1 MRHTVFRR
9 QRPMWVPP
17 LVFSLFLALG
27 GFPAGLFV
35 YWIASNLIT
44 LCRNHLVYRHG
55 PRQTTRKEDVP
66 AEERDVG
73 ANDEKTARGSVSSG
87 GTTGQRRSRKRSAK
101 SASRSPILRPT
112 PAAFALG
119 RQPGIHPT
127 LFAADVN
134 PHVPVTHGHQ
144 YTGDPLG
151 GVSPE
156 APAINHYL
164 RTLTR

>member
-17 LVFSLFLALG
+17 LVFGLFLALG

-73 ANDEKTARGSVSSG
+73 ANDEKTPGDPRAAEELPAKGEAEKEAQKAQVEARSYDRR
-87 GTTGQRRSRKRSAK
+87 QRRSLSVG
-101 SASRSPILRPT
+101 SPASIQPFLPPT
-112 PAAFALG
+112 
-119 RQPGIHPT
+119 
-127 LFAADVN
+127 
-134 PHVPVTHGHQ
+134 
-144 YTGDPLG
+144 
-151 GVSPE
+151 
-156 APAINHYL
+156 
-164 RTLTR
+164 